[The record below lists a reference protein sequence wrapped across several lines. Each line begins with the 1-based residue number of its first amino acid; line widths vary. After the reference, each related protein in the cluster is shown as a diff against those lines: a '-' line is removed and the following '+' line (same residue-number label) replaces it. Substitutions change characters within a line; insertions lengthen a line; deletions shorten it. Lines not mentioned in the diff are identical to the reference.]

1 MEITNSI
8 EYRLKNKSHVACVR
22 FVRVLFTRACK
33 NVHADI
39 NTYSSANSN
48 LQMTILYLSEQKFQ
62 KKKNKE
68 VAVKQLESKDAG
80 RIHYV
85 SQ

>member
-8 EYRLKNKSHVACVR
+8 EYRLKNKSHVACVW

-48 LQMTILYLSEQKFQ
+48 LQMTILYLSEQKCQ
-62 KKKNKE
+62 KENKE

-85 SQ
+85 SL

>member
-8 EYRLKNKSHVACVR
+8 EYRLKNKSHVACVW
-22 FVRVLFTRACK
+22 FVAVLFTCACK

-39 NTYSSANSN
+39 ITYSSANSN

-62 KKKNKE
+62 KKNKE

-85 SQ
+85 SL

>member
-8 EYRLKNKSHVACVR
+8 EYRLKNKSRVACVW
-22 FVRVLFTRACK
+22 FVHVFFTRACK

-39 NTYSSANSN
+39 NIYSSANSN
-48 LQMTILYLSEQKFQ
+48 LQMTILYLSEQKCQ
-62 KKKNKE
+62 KENKE
-68 VAVKQLESKDAG
+68 VTVKQLESKDAG
-80 RIHYV
+80 RIHCV